1 MDPPFS
7 STAAYVRYFSH
18 VFSEDNLSTLVVKH
32 ETEVSR
38 KSSDKS
44 ILADNISTITNNT
57 RHATSAR
64 PRVSQ
69 NKARLSEFASL
80 IGWHDPNI
88 YNCLDK
94 PPTSKALFEFP
105 GRTSHILST
114 TCDECS
120 LLGSHVSSSKA
131 SATSFHLSP
140 KIDAPCNPRTKAQQ
154 KSEATLSTRE
164 VYSLVVGSPG
174 LFPVP
179 SALCFQNCVSYQTK
193 PSPTE

>member
-1 MDPPFS
+1 MSEFSFHSSFYPPPRVSIEFNLDPPFS

-38 KSSDKS
+38 KSSDKL
-44 ILADNISTITNNT
+44 ILADNKLSTITNNT
-57 RHATSAR
+57 RHATDAR
-64 PRVSQ
+64 P
-69 NKARLSEFASL
+69 LSHEFAFL

-94 PPTSKALFEFP
+94 PPTSKAFFEFP
-105 GRTSHILST
+105 GQTSHILST

-120 LLGSHVSSSKA
+120 LPGSHVSSSKA

-140 KIDAPCNPRTKAQQ
+140 KIDAPCTPRTKAQQ

-174 LFPVP
+174 LLPVP
-179 SALCFQNCVSYQTK
+179 SAL
-193 PSPTE
+193 

>member
-1 MDPPFS
+1 MRPRSLENRLKNRF
-7 STAAYVRYFSH
+7 
-18 VFSEDNLSTLVVKH
+18 LL
-32 ETEVSR
+32 
-38 KSSDKS
+38 
-44 ILADNISTITNNT
+44 ITNSQRSPT
-57 RHATSAR
+57 THDMQRVPDRACLRTTPVLASSHLSLDGMIPTSTT
-64 PRVSQ
+64 
-69 NKARLSEFASL
+69 ASTS
-80 IGWHDPNI
+80 
-88 YNCLDK
+88 

-193 PSPTE
+193 PSPTEWIGRRS